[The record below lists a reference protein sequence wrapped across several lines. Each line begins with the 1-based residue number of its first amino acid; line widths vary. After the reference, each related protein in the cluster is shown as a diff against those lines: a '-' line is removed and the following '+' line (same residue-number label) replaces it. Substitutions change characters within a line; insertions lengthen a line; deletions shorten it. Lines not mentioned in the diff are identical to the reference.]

1 MTGLKIP
8 ATKRTPEITLDEV
21 TNTMVFKGRS
31 LPENT
36 KQFYEQVKAKLNAY
50 KPSEGTEI
58 SIDVAFTYVS
68 SASLIALLS
77 IFKQLKLHSER
88 GCTLKINW
96 FYEKY
101 DDDLLSIGQ
110 DMQHLSGVEFK
121 FIEVPE

>member
-36 KQFYEQVKAKLNAY
+36 KQFYEQVKTKLNAY
-50 KPSEGTEI
+50 NPSNGTVI
-58 SIDVAFTYVS
+58 SIEVAFSYVS

-77 IFKQLKLHSER
+77 IFKQLKLHNKHNLILQVR
-88 GCTLKINW
+88 
-96 FYEKY
+96 
-101 DDDLLSIGQ
+101 Q
-110 DMQHLSGVEFK
+110 
-121 FIEVPE
+121 

>member
-36 KQFYEQVKAKLNAY
+36 KQFYEQVKTKLNAY
-50 KPSEGTEI
+50 NPSEGTEI

>member
-8 ATKRTPEITLDEV
+8 ATKRTPEIILDEV
-21 TNTMVFKGRS
+21 ANTMVFKGRS

-36 KQFYEQVKAKLNAY
+36 KQFYEQVKTRLNAY
-50 KPSEGTEI
+50 NPSEGTEI

-101 DDDLLSIGQ
+101 DDDLLSIGE
-110 DMQHLSGVEFK
+110 DMQHLSEVEFK